1 MLFRGCS
8 MALSAEV
15 RKSVSMQIEALK
27 KRMRIDSNDLD
38 YETHLRLLR
47 ELSGILERDAAQKK
61 S

>member
-1 MLFRGCS
+1 MT
-8 MALSAEV
+8 LSAEV